1 MRMKSGLLIAFAALM
16 GGLTA
21 SGAAAQLRVIRSTS
35 TAQSRYPVGIVIPTQ
50 RVLTLRRGEALT
62 LVSLRTGRTYRV
74 NGPRRGTVAA
84 MVGRQWRPDENRP
97 AVRASRSPPRPIV
110 RPPIPRGNQ

>member
-1 MRMKSGLLIAFAALM
+1 MKSSFRIAFAALIA
-16 GGLTA
+16 GLVA
-21 SGAAAQLRVIRSTS
+21 SGTAAAQLRVIRSTS
-35 TAQSRYPVGIVIPTQ
+35 TTRPRYPVGTVIQPQ
-50 RVLTLRRGEALT
+50 SVLTLRQGDALT

-97 AVRASRSPPRPIV
+97 AVRPAIRPPIE
-110 RPPIPRGNQ
+110 RPPIPPGNR